1 MTLMSPGLDVVG
13 VVGPGEY
20 GPVAESVFERG
31 GVEVS
36 VVVVV
41 VVEVAMVVV
50 VDSCNG

>member
-1 MTLMSPGLDVVG
+1 MSPGLDVVG

-41 VVEVAMVVV
+41 VVVAEVAMVVV